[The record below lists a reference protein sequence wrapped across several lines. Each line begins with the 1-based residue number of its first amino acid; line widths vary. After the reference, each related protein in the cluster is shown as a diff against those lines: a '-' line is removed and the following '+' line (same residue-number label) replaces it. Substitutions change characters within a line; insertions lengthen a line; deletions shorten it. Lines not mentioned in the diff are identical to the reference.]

1 MTRRGSLRF
10 QFGRCSVRSF
20 FEPALEVL
28 RANQALFEG
37 FVEHQVGWDQAE
49 EVGFPQDTGIGPG

>member
-1 MTRRGSLRF
+1 M
-10 QFGRCSVRSF
+10 RSF

-49 EVGFPQDTGIGPG
+49 EVGFPQDTGIEPG